1 MIIKK
6 DELVSSNSSMIISQT
21 LIKDSLSLM
30 QGGTIYVDDEFTNVT
45 IDKSNIINT
54 EARYLSG
61 GFSAIKKI
69 RIFNITGTT
78 VVNSQSPDGRIMIV
92 ESQSNL
98 TNVSIS

>member
-1 MIIKK
+1 
-6 DELVSSNSSMIISQT
+6 L
-21 LIKDSLSLM
+21 L
-30 QGGTIYVDDEFTNVT
+30 QGGTIYVDDEFTNVL
-45 IDKSNIINT
+45 IENSNIINT
-54 EARYLSG
+54 EARDLSG

-69 RIFNITGTT
+69 RMFNITGTT